1 MNKKELTELL
11 DKIIFHYRQIESS
24 FDTVYKIGFLYYDSP
39 FVNSIWQSFEGML
52 DIIEKQ
58 LDTSWISWYI
68 FDNQCGEKELRG
80 QTGSMKKLKT
90 IKTTKD
96 LAQLILEDIKD
107 KEFGKYPFK

>member
-24 FDTVYKIGFLYYDSP
+24 FDTVYKIGFLDYDSL

-58 LDTSWISWYI
+58 LDTTWISWYI
-68 FDNQCGEKELRG
+68 FDNQCGEKNLRAKNE
-80 QTGSMKKLKT
+80 SMKKPKE

-96 LAQLILEDIKD
+96 LAQLILTE
-107 KEFGKYPFK
+107 ESA

>member
-1 MNKKELTELL
+1 MNKKELTEQL

-24 FDTVYKIGFLYYDSP
+24 FDAVYEVGFLDYDSP
-39 FVNSIWQSFEGML
+39 FVNNIWQSFEGML

-58 LDTSWISWYI
+58 LDTTWISWFI
-68 FDNQCGEKELRG
+68 FENRCGEKELRA

-96 LAQLILEDIKD
+96 LAQLILEDSKD
-107 KEFGKYPFK
+107 KEFGNFPFK